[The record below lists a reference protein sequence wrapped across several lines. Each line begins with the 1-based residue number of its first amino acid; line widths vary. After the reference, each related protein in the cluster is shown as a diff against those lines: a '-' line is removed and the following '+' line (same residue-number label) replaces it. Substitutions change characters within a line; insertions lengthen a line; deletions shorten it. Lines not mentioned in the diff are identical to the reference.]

1 MSSAP
6 GAPRVSVIIP
16 TYNGLALLRPCLDA
30 LRRQTYRDF
39 EVLVVDNAS
48 SDGTVETL
56 RRDYPEVRI
65 LALSTN
71 GGYTMG
77 CNVGIRA
84 ARGDL
89 LVMLNNDTEAETNWL
104 SALVDALERYPEAGS
119 AASRMMIYGD
129 RTKIHSAGDLYRVNG
144 IPDSRGVWQP
154 YGPPFDQERLVFG
167 ACGGAAMYRRAMI
180 EEIGGFE
187 ERFFMYCEDIDL
199 AWRAQLAGWKCVY
212 VPEAVIYHHL
222 SATGGGKLASY
233 YVGRNTLWVIAR
245 NYPTPLL
252 RRYWR
257 QIFAAQ
263 WAVARSAL
271 RAWRGTA
278 ARARLRGQIAGL
290 LTHWRWVGARRS
302 IQARRRVSDE
312 YIESIL
318 QKD

>member
-1 MSSAP
+1 MSSASS
-6 GAPRVSVIIP
+6 APRVSVIIP
-16 TYNGLALLRPCLDA
+16 TYNGLALLRPCLDS
-30 LRRQTYRDF
+30 LRQQTYRDF

-48 SDGTVETL
+48 SDGTVEAL
-56 RRDYPEVRI
+56 RRDYPEVRV

-71 GGYTMG
+71 GGYTAG
-77 CNVGIRA
+77 CNVGMRA

-89 LVMLNNDTEAETNWL
+89 LVMLNNDTEAEANWL
-104 SALVDALERYPEAGS
+104 SALVDALDRHPEAGI
-119 AASRMMIYGD
+119 AASRMMIYSD

-144 IPDSRGVWQP
+144 TPDSRGVWQP
-154 YGPPFDQERLVFG
+154 YGPPFDQEVFVFG

-187 ERFFMYCEDIDL
+187 ERFFMYCEDVDL
-199 AWRAQLAGWKCVY
+199 NWRAQLAGWKCIY
-212 VPEAVIYHHL
+212 VPEAVVYHHL

-245 NYPTPLL
+245 NYPAALL

-257 QIFAAQ
+257 QIVAAQ
-263 WAVARSAL
+263 WAVTRSAL
-271 RAWRGTA
+271 RAWRGAA
-278 ARARLRGQIAGL
+278 ARARLRGQFAGL
-290 LTHWRWVGARRS
+290 LTCWRWIGARRS